1 MDTSARPVTRAPFAK
16 VQSIAAPVVGR
27 RISALDGVRGAA
39 ILLVVVYHLA
49 VSVRDEFGYTNRLL
63 RIGEFG
69 WTGVGLFFVLSGFLI
84 TGILY
89 DSKDN
94 SRPSG
99 RYFRNFY
106 MRRVLRILPLYYGVL
121 LFVLLLRAV
130 WPEAGFY
137 GRANPAWMW
146 VYLTNIVIAWKGSG
160 AFGFMFHFWSLAI
173 EQHFYL
179 AWPLAMFLLNRRRLM
194 QLAAALSFLSLGLRI
209 ALVLGGI
216 NPVAI
221 YVLTSSYLDALCL
234 GAVLALLVRR
244 PEGVRNLARPA
255 WMAGSVSGIL
265 ILAIIVV
272 RHTLDPLDPVMQTL
286 GYSLLAVFFGAL
298 LILSLTSPLQRVLNL
313 GILRW
318 FGKYSYGIYVW
329 HPILFVLV
337 FHTDPARAI
346 RGGSGTVEMLVSLG
360 LALMVTLAA
369 TLLSWHFWESQF
381 LKLKRHFR

>member
-1 MDTSARPVTRAPFAK
+1 MDISAELVTKAPTAK
-16 VQSIAAPVVGR
+16 GQSIIAPAVGQH
-27 RISALDGVRGAA
+27 IPALDGVRGAA
-39 ILLVVVYHLA
+39 ILLVVVYHLGG
-49 VSVRDEFGYTNRLL
+49 SVRAEFGLTNRLL
-63 RIGEFG
+63 QVAELGWIGIE
-69 WTGVGLFFVLSGFLI
+69 LFFVLSSFLI

-89 DSKDN
+89 DSTDN

-121 LFVLLLRAV
+121 LLIPLLRAV
-130 WPEAGFY
+130 WPEAGIY
-137 GRANPAWMW
+137 GHARSAWMW
-146 VYLTNIVIAWKGSG
+146 VYLTNIVIAWRDFG
-160 AFGFMFHFWSLAI
+160 AFGFVDHFWWLAV
-173 EQHFYL
+173 EQQFYL
-179 AWPLAMFLLNRRRLM
+179 VWPLAVFLLNRRRLM
-194 QLAAALSFLSLGLRI
+194 QLAVGLFFLSLGSRI
-209 ALVLGGI
+209 ALVLGGT
-216 NPVAI
+216 NTRTI

-329 HPILFVLV
+329 HYVFFVLV
-337 FHTDPARAI
+337 FHTDLARAI

-381 LKLKRHFR
+381 LKLKRYFK